1 VRDPAPNTTLPA
13 TGPVAPPG
21 APEISEELYETR
33 DGRGV
38 AARAI
43 MQWVRSPDAFVDHY
57 QPEYKLA
64 DAAQWTRQP
73 TTVGLRSDV
82 NDISAGIYDF
92 RLCAVDTLGRR
103 SNFSQTRA
111 TISGLSV
118 APAAPTG
125 LSIQA
130 GGGTARIKLDAPPE
144 LDVRRGGRILVRFCH
159 EDVTPAWESAFSIG
173 DPRGWPGDSTQIDV
187 PLKPGTY
194 LLKTED
200 STGHESVAWAEIETK
215 QASIL
220 AFTSLATVT
229 EDSAFAGV
237 HSGTAAV
244 DGFLTLGGTGM
255 FDDIPDF
262 DAVADLDGYGG
273 IATTGTYT
281 FTTGTDLGSVS
292 NVRITGRLEGAINNL
307 LELIDDR
314 TGNVDDWLDWDG
326 ASFGGS
332 SADAWIEC
340 RHTDDDPAG
349 APVWSAWKRLDA
361 AEFAARAFQYRALL
375 STTDVAYRPEVGVL
389 RVTVEE
395 VL

>member
-1 VRDPAPNTTLPA
+1 
-13 TGPVAPPG
+13 
-21 APEISEELYETR
+21 
-33 DGRGV
+33 
-38 AARAI
+38 
-43 MQWVRSPDAFVDHY
+43 VRSPDAFVDHY
-57 QPEYKLA
+57 QPEYKLSS
-64 DAAQWTRQP
+64 AAQWTRLP
-73 TTVGLRSDV
+73 TTVDLRSEV
-82 NDISAGIYDF
+82 NDISAGAYDF
-92 RLCAVDTLGRR
+92 RVCAVDTLGRR
-103 SNFSQTRA
+103 STFSQTRA
-111 TISGLSV
+111 TITGLGA

-159 EDVTPAWESAFSIG
+159 EGVTPAWESAFSIG

-200 STGHESVAWAEIETK
+200 STGHESEAWAEIETK
-215 QASIL
+215 QASVL

-229 EDSAFAGV
+229 EDSAFAGT
-237 HSGTAAV
+237 HTGTAAV

-262 DAVADLDGYGG
+262 DAVPDLDGYGG
-273 IATTGTYT
+273 IASTGTYT
-281 FTTGTDLGSVS
+281 FITGTDLATVK
-292 NVRITGRLEGAINNL
+292 NVRITGRLEGVVNNL
-307 LELIDDR
+307 LDLIDDR
-314 TGNVDDWLDWDG
+314 TGNVDDWVDWDG

-349 APVWSAWKRLDA
+349 APAWSAWKRLDA
-361 AEFAARAFQYRALL
+361 AEFAARGFQYRAVL
-375 STTDVAYRPEVGVL
+375 SAADAAYRPEVSVL

-395 VL
+395 KL